1 MLRIVAA
8 VPTLLHS
15 NAARDRAPRRL
26 VVTLANSTEPQAET
40 EESPEKRDG
49 ETVCARTKLKAY
61 PNQEAREIETAHI
74 GTLWM
79 SNVFP
84 PQSSR

>member
-15 NAARDRAPRRL
+15 NAAGDRAPRRPA
-26 VVTLANSTEPQAET
+26 VTLANSTEPQADT
-40 EESPEKRDG
+40 EESREKRDG
-49 ETVCARTKLKAY
+49 ETVRGTTPKAY